1 MNLVID
7 KNNIL
12 WQISEVNEITVYH
25 GKAPNDAKVILGDFD
40 GFNTTWETFLK
51 AFGVKNMRITE
62 QSTVYE
68 LTITELTALMS
79 KELGVSESKIQIR
92 FKQNDNKETYAVEV
106 VVNGPV
112 PQKGT
117 GTISI

>member
-7 KNNIL
+7 KNQIL

-25 GKAPNDAKVILGDFD
+25 GKAPDDAKVILGDFD
-40 GFNTTWETFLK
+40 GFTTTYKNFLETF
-51 AFGVKNMRITE
+51 GVRNMRITE

-68 LTITELTALMS
+68 LTITELTSLMS
-79 KELGVSESKIQIR
+79 KELGVSESKIKIR

-106 VVNGPV
+106 VVSG
-112 PQKGT
+112 
-117 GTISI
+117 